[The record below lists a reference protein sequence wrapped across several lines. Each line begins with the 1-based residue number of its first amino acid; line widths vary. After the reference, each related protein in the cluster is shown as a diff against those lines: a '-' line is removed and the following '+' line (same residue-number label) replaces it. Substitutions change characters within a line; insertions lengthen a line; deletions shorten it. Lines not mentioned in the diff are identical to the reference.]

1 MPLGFIALA
10 PECLAYPRE
19 RVDDLQL
26 ADHMSQIDFRIP
38 RSAVEGADDETLCWA
53 VVEPIWPDQLYEDE
67 LARIAKGTT
76 GQQAIYCTM
85 LFAREVDNGGLKQ
98 FLGNSS
104 GMYWRNV
111 VTGLK
116 LLGANEHLTAL
127 SIALTIFPGG
137 EPSLEQSER
146 EEVLNRMIASQQAA
160 LRSAQDSVYSAG
172 GFEQLLLPRWKRYI
186 DAHPDEFFL

>member
-1 MPLGFIALA
+1 MKPYAGPLWSLFGQINSTRTSWLESLRAPLDSRRYIAQCFSHEKL
-10 PECLAYPRE
+10 
-19 RVDDLQL
+19 
-26 ADHMSQIDFRIP
+26 
-38 RSAVEGADDETLCWA
+38 
-53 VVEPIWPDQLYEDE
+53 
-67 LARIAKGTT
+67 TT
-76 GQQAIYCTM
+76 VAC
-85 LFAREVDNGGLKQ
+85 KQ

-127 SIALTIFPGG
+127 SITLNIFPGG

-146 EEVLNRMIASQQAA
+146 KGVLNRMNASQQAA